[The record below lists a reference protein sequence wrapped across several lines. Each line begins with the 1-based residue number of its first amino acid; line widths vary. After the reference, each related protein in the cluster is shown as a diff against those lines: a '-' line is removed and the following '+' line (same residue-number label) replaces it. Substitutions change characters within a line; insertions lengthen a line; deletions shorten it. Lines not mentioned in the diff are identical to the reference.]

1 MLPLIRRKTCWR
13 AATFGAAVF
22 AGLQLVPSRFNAF
35 SFIRHP
41 HLTKHLQRPFTMTTT
56 GNYASLTPPQAP
68 LKWNHTAEFIK
79 SETESQIAANRELY
93 DSIAALKPEECNF
106 KSVFQRIAEASNDFE
121 EAIAPL
127 TFYTHVTTDDAVRK
141 ASIAAE
147 EALDKYNVEVEM
159 RVDVYHSLVNAEKN
173 IGQSDLNPEQKRL
186 VEKMIKEGKRAGLAL
201 PDDKREQL
209 KKLKEELAK
218 LCQDFSNNCNQ
229 EKGFIDF
236 TAEELKG
243 VPETAMAGYKKLDDG
258 KLRVTFKTPDS
269 IPLMQYAQNVE
280 TRKTMYAGME
290 DRLKINVPVFDR
302 ILELRRQCADILGY
316 DTWAAYRLED
326 RMIKSASAA
335 AQFLDDLQEKL
346 TPIGQSDLQNLL
358 ALKKKEHEEL
368 GIPYDDQLNSWDWRY
383 YDRKLVETS
392 LSLDNDFVKEH
403 FPVNVVIP
411 AILDIYKELLNVRIE
426 EVKNATVWHQDVKQY
441 AAWELDAKDESGFLG
456 YLHLDLYPREGKY
469 GHAAVWGLIPGFE
482 KSNGTRN
489 YPVTCMVANLAKPT
503 GDRPGLMSHDDV
515 VTFFHEM
522 GILYYNRR
530 KTLFP
535 DNRLLGHAW
544 HGLLSRTQ
552 YGRFHG
558 TSVARD
564 FVEAPSQ
571 MLENWCFEKVVLER
585 VSSHYKTQKPLSSDI
600 IQRIIDSRY
609 VNVGL
614 FYLRQ
619 VYIGK
624 FDQVVHTSKKAIDV
638 NKEWNELRES
648 ISLVKGFDS
657 ANYKPGYGS
666 VGHFAG
672 GYDAQYYGYAYSLVF
687 AYDMYETVFKANPLD
702 PVAGKRYRDHILRP
716 GGSREEMDSLKASW
730 DYEFL
735 GRAPNS
741 EAFAHALF
749 GSQRSPKL

>member
-1 MLPLIRRKTCWR
+1 
-13 AATFGAAVF
+13 
-22 AGLQLVPSRFNAF
+22 
-35 SFIRHP
+35 
-41 HLTKHLQRPFTMTTT
+41 MTTT
-56 GNYASLTPPQAP
+56 GTYPSLTPPQTP
-68 LKWNHTAEFIK
+68 LKWDHSADFIK
-79 SETESQIAANRELY
+79 SETESQIGANRQLY

-106 KSVFQRIAEASNDFE
+106 RSVFHKIAEAANKFE
-121 EAIAPL
+121 EATAPL
-127 TFYTHVTTDDAVRK
+127 TFYTHVTTDEAVRT

-147 EALDKYNVEVEM
+147 EALDKYGVEVEM

-173 IGQSDLNPEQKRL
+173 TDQSTLNPEQKRL
-186 VEKMIKEGKRAGLAL
+186 IEKMIKEGKRAGLAL
-201 PDDKREQL
+201 PDEKREEL

-236 TAEELKG
+236 SEEELKG

-290 DRLKINVPVFDR
+290 DRLKINVPVFDK
-302 ILELRRQCADILGY
+302 ILELRRQCAAILGY

-346 TPIGQSDLQNLL
+346 TPIGQSDLQKLL
-358 ALKKKEHEEL
+358 TLKKKEHEEL
-368 GIPYDDQLNSWDWRY
+368 GVPYDDQLNAWDWRY

-403 FPVNVVIP
+403 FPVNVVVP

-426 EVKNATVWHQDVKQY
+426 EVKNATVWHSDVKQY

-482 KSNGTRN
+482 TPDGTRS

-522 GILYYNRR
+522 
-530 KTLFP
+530 
-535 DNRLLGHAW
+535 GHAW

-571 MLENWCFEKVVLER
+571 MLENC
-585 VSSHYKTQKPLSSDI
+585 
-600 IQRIIDSRY
+600 RY

-619 VYIGK
+619 IYIGK
-624 FDQVVHTSKKAIDV
+624 FDQVVHTSKKALDV
-638 NKEWNELRES
+638 NKEWNELRET
-648 ISLVKGFDS
+648 ISLVKGFDPAS
-657 ANYKPGYGS
+657 YKPGYGS

-687 AYDMYETVFKANPLD
+687 AYDMYETIFKANPLD
-702 PVAGKRYRDHILRP
+702 PAAGKRYRDSILRP
-716 GGSREEMDSLKASW
+716 GGSREEMDSLK
-730 DYEFL
+730 EFL
-735 GRAPNS
+735 NRPPNS
-741 EAFAHALF
+741 EAFAKALF
-749 GSQRSPKL
+749 GSQHSQKL

>member
-13 AATFGAAVF
+13 TATFGAAVF

-79 SETESQIAANRELY
+79 SETESQIAANRQLY

-290 DRLKINVPVFDR
+290 DRLKINVP
-302 ILELRRQCADILGY
+302 
-316 DTWAAYRLED
+316 
-326 RMIKSASAA
+326 
-335 AQFLDDLQEKL
+335 
-346 TPIGQSDLQNLL
+346 
-358 ALKKKEHEEL
+358 
-368 GIPYDDQLNSWDWRY
+368 LNSWDWRY

-441 AAWELDAKDESGFLG
+441 AAWELDAKDDSGFLG

-482 KSNGTRN
+482 KPNGTRN

-522 GILYYNRR
+522 
-530 KTLFP
+530 
-535 DNRLLGHAW
+535 GHAW

-624 FDQVVHTSKKAIDV
+624 FDQVVHASKKAIDV

-716 GGSREEMDSLKASW
+716 GGSREEMDSLK
-730 DYEFL
+730 EFL